1 MVTPFLVG
9 IEVGIQK
16 IREEKQL
23 EDGKHDEKL
32 HQNDDPQALAD
43 RAEVPEPVVIESED
57 TYKDVSLQ
65 KCIFC

>member
-16 IREEKQL
+16 IGKEKQL
-23 EDGKHDEKL
+23 EDGKHDEKF
-32 HQNDDPQALAD
+32 QQDDDPQALAD